1 MIKTLYWIARKLLFF
16 SLGGCYHG
24 NPYIYDNVYKIVS
37 THKQKKTKQSNHDT
51 YSAFEVY
58 KCWILS
64 HILHMHC
71 FAPDKKVYR
80 VSLWSVR
87 IFQHVTVCLRV
98 DQILGK
104 GQVPVDKKLR
114 EKMLSDGDLLE
125 DVSMLGR
132 VCKVER
138 QVSVHCR

>member
-1 MIKTLYWIARKLLFF
+1 M
-16 SLGGCYHG
+16 
-24 NPYIYDNVYKIVS
+24 
-37 THKQKKTKQSNHDT
+37 
-51 YSAFEVY
+51 
-58 KCWILS
+58 
-64 HILHMHC
+64 
-71 FAPDKKVYR
+71 
-80 VSLWSVR
+80 
-87 IFQHVTVCLRV
+87 CLRV

-138 QVSVHCR
+138 QVSVHCL

>member
-1 MIKTLYWIARKLLFF
+1 MCAYVCVCVRVYLFF
-16 SLGGCYHG
+16 NIITFCLC
-24 NPYIYDNVYKIVS
+24 IVLLIM
-37 THKQKKTKQSNHDT
+37 
-51 YSAFEVY
+51 Y
-58 KCWILS
+58 LS
-64 HILHMHC
+64 DLQ
-71 FAPDKKVYR
+71 P
-80 VSLWSVR
+80 
-87 IFQHVTVCLRV
+87 QHVTVCLRV

-138 QVSVHCR
+138 QVSAYCE

>member
-1 MIKTLYWIARKLLFF
+1 
-16 SLGGCYHG
+16 
-24 NPYIYDNVYKIVS
+24 
-37 THKQKKTKQSNHDT
+37 
-51 YSAFEVY
+51 
-58 KCWILS
+58 
-64 HILHMHC
+64 MHC

-80 VSLWSVR
+80 VSLRSVR